1 MSKSSIVILG
11 GGLSGLTTAY
21 LLEKEGYSS
30 TILEARNRLGGR
42 IYTLRNNSEPPIE
55 MGATWLGK
63 KHTHLISLLEKLGI
77 DIFEQFMGEKAYYEY
92 ISTSPPQLVQLPH
105 NEDPTYRISGGSD
118 HLINVLRDQLDHS
131 DIHLNQPAGSIEK
144 QGDALIINSRDKQL
158 DADFVISTLPPK
170 LFNEQISVTPS
181 LPSALIQK
189 ASQTHTWMAESIKVG
204 LTYQQPFWRDSG
216 TSGTI
221 MSNVGPIT
229 EMYDHSD
236 EESSRFAL
244 KGFLNEAY
252 HSLTRKER
260 LELTLDQLEKY
271 YGSQSKEFT
280 SYQELVWKNEP
291 YTHSEYDRHIIPHQ
305 HNGDLIFRKSYLDGR
320 LLISGSETASEFPGY
335 MDGAVESAHHAVNKI
350 KERLS

>member
-1 MSKSSIVILG
+1 MSEPNIVILG
-11 GGLSGLTTAY
+11 GGLSGLATAY
-21 LLEKEGYSS
+21 FLENEGYSC
-30 TILEARNRLGGR
+30 TILEARDRLGGR
-42 IYTLRNNSEPPIE
+42 IHTRRNNGEAPIE

-63 KHTHLISLLEKLGI
+63 KHTHLINLLKKLDI

-92 ISTSPPQLVQLPH
+92 ISTSPPQLVQLPE
-105 NEDPTYRISGGSD
+105 NEEPTYRISGGSD
-118 HLINVLRDQLDHS
+118 HLINVLRKQLDHS
-131 DIHLNQPAGSIEK
+131 DIHLNQPVHSIEK
-144 QGDALIINSRDKQL
+144 RDDLLITKTDDHQSES
-158 DADFVISTLPPK
+158 DFVVSTLPPK

-181 LPSALIQK
+181 LPPALTQK

-204 LTYQQPFWRDSG
+204 LTYEHPFWRDSG

-236 EESSRFAL
+236 EEGSRFAL

-252 HSLTRKER
+252 HSLSRKER

-271 YGSQSKEFT
+271 YGSQSQDFT
-280 SYQELVWKNEP
+280 SYQEVVWKNEP
-291 YTHSEYDRHIIPHQ
+291 YTHAEYDQHIIPHQ
-305 HNGDLIFRKSYLDGR
+305 HNGDPVFQKSYLDDR

-335 MDGAVESAHHAVNKI
+335 MDGAVESAHHAVSKI